1 MIEIRLPKC
10 RVFLTEQE
18 IGNLLKHGPELW
30 KTTLKRSKVITRR
43 NSKEGD
49 NEKMRRKMPKLLEY
63 SMVMAIV
70 WVGGV
75 CSWMILQYLRAR

>member
-1 MIEIRLPKC
+1 MAPNYGGDSKA
-10 RVFLTEQE
+10 V
-18 IGNLLKHGPELW
+18 
-30 KTTLKRSKVITRR
+30 RSSQGR

-63 SMVMAIV
+63 STVMAIV
-70 WVGGV
+70 WVGV